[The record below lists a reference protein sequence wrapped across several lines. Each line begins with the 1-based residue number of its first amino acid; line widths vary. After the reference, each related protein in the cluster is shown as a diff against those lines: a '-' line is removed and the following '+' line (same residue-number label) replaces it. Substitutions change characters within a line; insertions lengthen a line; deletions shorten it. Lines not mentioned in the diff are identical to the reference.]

1 MKRALFP
8 GSFDPFTIGHESI
21 VLRALELF
29 DEIII
34 AVGYNSEK
42 IGFLTVDNRIRLI
55 QEIFKN
61 KKRITVR
68 KYDKLTVDFC
78 NELNIKFILRGL
90 RTASDFEYERAIAQ
104 MNHLM
109 KNNIETVFFLT
120 EAKHTPV
127 SSTILREIIKY
138 GGDVCQFIPNGI
150 DIKKYL

>member
-1 MKRALFP
+1 MKKALFP
-8 GSFDPFTIGHESI
+8 GSFDPFTVGHESI

-42 IGFLTVDNRIRLI
+42 KGFLTVENRLKLI
-55 QEIFKN
+55 NEIFKN
-61 KKRITVR
+61 EKRISVK
-68 KYDKLTVDFC
+68 KYNKLTVDFC

-104 MNHLM
+104 MNHFM
-109 KNNIETVFFLT
+109 KNDIETVFLLT

-138 GGDVCQFIPNGI
+138 DGDVCKFIPKCI